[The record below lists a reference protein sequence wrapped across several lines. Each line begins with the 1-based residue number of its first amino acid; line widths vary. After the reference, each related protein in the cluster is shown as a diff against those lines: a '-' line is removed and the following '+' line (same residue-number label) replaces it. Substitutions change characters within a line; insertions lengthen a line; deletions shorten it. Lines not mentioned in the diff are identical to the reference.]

1 MCLRRTA
8 GWNGRHGTLKQV
20 FSPLLLLFLFFFL
33 LQLSSGIR
41 KSFTTWF
48 WHTDVLKKKR
58 RHWWCSEQVDM
69 KTAFSY
75 TNSYNGMMSVCFC
88 FCLQASAWH
97 HFFVCVCVCFTLSF
111 LSKLKFT
118 MYRWTIYC
126 CSLQGQ
132 SKTSIHIVVSWLRL
146 RAKIKSSAHYFLL
159 SLLLLH
165 LISTESSLSSSSRLF
180 FYLITSTSSSLTH
193 SKPCCVDLNADRFT
207 AADTLMG
214 WIYGPICLL
223 GTFPLAPLAMS

>member
-1 MCLRRTA
+1 MAWWVC
-8 GWNGRHGTLKQV
+8 V
-20 FSPLLLLFLFFFL
+20 FVFVCKLAPDIIFL
-33 LQLSSGIR
+33 
-41 KSFTTWF
+41 
-48 WHTDVLKKKR
+48 
-58 RHWWCSEQVDM
+58 
-69 KTAFSY
+69 
-75 TNSYNGMMSVCFC
+75 
-88 FCLQASAWH
+88 
-97 HFFVCVCVCFTLSF
+97 CVCVCFTLSF

-159 SLLLLH
+159 SSLLLH